1 MREPRLRRSLLITP
15 GNRPERLAKAATLPA
30 DVIVLDLEDGVPPN
44 EKDTARREIADFLR
58 TADRGPRERCVR
70 VNAAGTPELA
80 ADLAALPFGCVDS
93 LMIPKV
99 ERPAALADFEKAV
112 RAHGVG
118 DVLDL
123 IVSIETPRGVLDAL
137 AIADAS
143 RWSSALFFGSGDY
156 CGCTGAA
163 VTPAALQFPRA
174 TVSAAAAAAG
184 LQALDAAFFT
194 AVKDAEA
201 TRQDAYA
208 ARDLGFCGKLVFHP
222 IQVAVANEVFSPT
235 AAELNWATRAV
246 EGYRAATA
254 RGLGT
259 VMVDGSF
266 VAIDLVLLAEQTLA
280 RARQIETRRQQGH
293 PTGARLQPV
302 PGE

>member
-15 GNRPERLAKAATLPA
+15 GNRPERLAKAAKLPA
-30 DVIVLDLEDGVPPN
+30 DVIVLDLEDGVPPG
-44 EKDTARREIADFLR
+44 EKDRARREIAQFLR
-58 TADRGPRERCVR
+58 SADCGPRERCVR
-70 VNAAGTPELA
+70 VNAVGTPDLA
-80 ADLAALPFGCVDS
+80 ADLAALPFGHFDC

-99 ERPAALADFEKAV
+99 ERPAALADIEAAMH
-112 RAHGVG
+112 AHGGAHAV
-118 DVLDL
+118 DL

-143 RWSSALFFGSGDY
+143 RLTSALFFGSGDY
-156 CGCTGAA
+156 SAATGAA

-184 LQALDAAFFT
+184 LQALDAAFF
-194 AVKDAEA
+194 AAIKDADA
-201 TRQDAYA
+201 TRQDAYV

-235 AAELNWATRAV
+235 PTELIWARKV
-246 EGYRAATA
+246 VDGYRAAA
-254 RGLGT
+254 ACGFGT

-266 VAIDLVLLAEQTLA
+266 VAIDLVLQAQQTLA
-280 RARQIETRRQQGH
+280 RAHLIDMRGQH
-293 PTGARLQPV
+293 AYPTAP
-302 PGE
+302 